1 MINGPKKKTRKW
13 FSGYPEQGQIMTSD
27 KFDKTKWDIL
37 LAKAGEGLMVRTD
50 SREVREGDI
59 FVAISGPIRD
69 GSDFVPQALENGAA
83 YVVSAT
89 ETDTG
94 SASLIV
100 HPDPRE
106 ALGELASAYFKT
118 EENRVRLIGI
128 TGTNGKTT
136 VSYLIEKLLASAG
149 MKVGVLGTVSYRWP
163 GFEQEA
169 PLTTPGCWQLHEL
182 LSRMNDAG
190 VDVAVMEV
198 SSHALDQKRVAG
210 LEFDAAVITNVTQD
224 HLDYHGDMESY
235 FKAKCL
241 LFTQYPGAL
250 KRGIINFDDPYGRRL
265 LECYSPSI
273 GFGLEK
279 DGRSGSESLCGEMI
293 SCTGDGMKL
302 RMTQGDKSW
311 EIESDLIG
319 RHNGSNLLAAQ
330 AVGLHMGLTPEQMDI
345 FAEFDG
351 VPGRLER
358 VRNDMGLNIF
368 VDYAHT
374 PDALENVLRTLKELD
389 FSRIITVFGC
399 GGDRDKT
406 KRPLMAQ
413 AACRYSDVAVL
424 TSDNPRTENPL
435 KIMDD
440 VRAGF
445 AGCDVVIED
454 ADRAAAIR
462 KAVAEMTPSDV
473 LLIAGKGHETYQIIG
488 TEKRNFSDAEEV
500 TKAIKEIYG

>member
-1 MINGPKKKTRKW
+1 MARGEKHGNGSLGILT
-13 FSGYPEQGQIMTSD
+13 QGQIMTAD
-27 KFDKTKWDIL
+27 KFENKKWDAL
-37 LAKAGEGLMVRTD
+37 LAKVSEGLMVRTD
-50 SREVREGDI
+50 SRSVQKGDV
-59 FVAISGPIRD
+59 FVAISGPVRD

-83 YVVSAT
+83 YVVCASEV
-89 ETDTG
+89 ETG
-94 SASLIV
+94 VAELIV

-106 ALGELASAYFKT
+106 ALGELATAYFKT
-118 EENRVRLIGI
+118 DECKVKLVGI

-136 VSYLIEKLLASAG
+136 VSYLIEQLLSSAG

-182 LSRMNDAG
+182 LSRMNQAG
-190 VDVAVMEV
+190 VYVAVMEV

-210 LEFDAAVITNVTQD
+210 LTFDAAVITNVTQD

-241 LFTQYPGAL
+241 LFNHYPSAL

-265 LECYSPSI
+265 LECYGPSI

-279 DGRSGSESLCGEMI
+279 SSTVGSDSLCGEML

-302 RMTQGDKSW
+302 IMTRGEQKW

-330 AVGLHMGLTPEQMDI
+330 AVGLHLGLTPEQMNV

-358 VRNDMGLNIF
+358 VRNDHGFNIF

-374 PDALENVLRTLKELD
+374 PDALENVLRTLKELN
-389 FSRIITVFGC
+389 FNRIITVFGC
-399 GGDRDKT
+399 GGDRDRT
-406 KRPLMAQ
+406 KRPIMAR

-424 TSDNPRTENPL
+424 TSDNPRTEDPML
-435 KIMDD
+435 ILDD
-440 VRAGF
+440 VREGIED
-445 AGCDVVIED
+445 CDFVIED
-454 ADRAAAIR
+454 VDRASAIR
-462 KAVAEMTPSDV
+462 KAVAEMTADDV

-488 TEKRNFSDAEEV
+488 TEKRDFSDSEEV
-500 TKAIKEIYG
+500 SKAIKEIYG